1 NMVEKEQLPIFAENT
16 LKHILD
22 DIGEVVYSSH
32 ETLRKG
38 DVYLLG
44 LNPGGSGQ
52 TNPDTGV
59 PYTIRSHLQRMLKRN
74 ENSFYDESWENGQ
87 SKYPK
92 CGAPLQK
99 RVIELLKGIDID
111 DPRTVCASNIIFKTS
126 RSAADLCFGL
136 AGLCWP
142 VHEAILKIIQPSLIL
157 TYGIDKISAYAF
169 LKALFLKGDEVP
181 PQPSLHGQWNC
192 RGFHCDINGVHTFVA
207 AVPHLSY
214 YSPANKQ
221 DVFNWIIANQKK
233 AKARQNSV

>member
-1 NMVEKEQLPIFAENT
+1 MVEKEQLPIFAENT

-99 RVIELLKGIDID
+99 RVVELLKGIDID
-111 DPRTVCASNIIFKTS
+111 DPRTVCASNIIFKT
-126 RSAADLCFGL
+126 
-136 AGLCWP
+136 
-142 VHEAILKIIQPSLIL
+142 
-157 TYGIDKISAYAF
+157 
-169 LKALFLKGDEVP
+169 
-181 PQPSLHGQWNC
+181 
-192 RGFHCDINGVHTFVA
+192 
-207 AVPHLSY
+207 
-214 YSPANKQ
+214 
-221 DVFNWIIANQKK
+221 
-233 AKARQNSV
+233 